1 MENYMAWIWLGVFLF
16 TLIIEGVSQ
25 DLIAIWFSLG
35 ALISLAFSAIPGI
48 PWYVEVV
55 VFAVVS
61 LVVMI
66 FTRPLAKRI
75 LLNATRYTN
84 IDEYVGKKVVV
95 MREISKFQPG
105 EVKLNGIIYQ
115 ANLLEEETESI
126 PKDEIVEIVTFKGNK
141 VIVKK
146 IKEEE

>member
-1 MENYMAWIWLGVFLF
+1 MENYMVWIWLGVFLF

-84 IDEYVGKKVVV
+84 IDEYVGKK
-95 MREISKFQPG
+95 
-105 EVKLNGIIYQ
+105 
-115 ANLLEEETESI
+115 
-126 PKDEIVEIVTFKGNK
+126 
-141 VIVKK
+141 
-146 IKEEE
+146 

>member
-1 MENYMAWIWLGVFLF
+1 MVWIWLGVFLF

-48 PWYVEVV
+48 PWHVEVV

-84 IDEYVGKKVVV
+84 IDEYVGKSSCDAGDF
-95 MREISKFQPG
+95 EISTG
-105 EVKLNGIIYQ
+105 R
-115 ANLLEEETESI
+115 S
-126 PKDEIVEIVTFKGNK
+126 EIKRNHLSSEFTGRRNREHSQRRNCRNRYV
-141 VIVKK
+141 
-146 IKEEE
+146 